1 MIIKAPAAKAPKAA
15 MMQSPNEK
23 WNLDESKMSL
33 VPYTRTPTMANP
45 PAKQSKSRIQFDKL
59 NKYDMYI
66 VGKYV
71 IWNLCTSF
79 RNR

>member
-1 MIIKAPAAKAPKAA
+1 M
-15 MMQSPNEK
+15 
-23 WNLDESKMSL
+23 NLDESKMSL

-71 IWNLCTSF
+71 I
-79 RNR
+79 